1 MIETTTFNAEAVEV
15 AETNPGVLCV
25 FCV

>member
-1 MIETTTFNAEAVEV
+1 MIETTTFNAEAVAV
-15 AETNPGVLCV
+15 AETDPGVLCV